1 MIEVYDLV
9 TILAPSVRS
18 VLLQGDL
25 KTRLKE
31 DQIMINDQMLAT
43 GKCQTAMM
51 LTITHLDLTAILV
64 GC

>member
-1 MIEVYDLV
+1 MIEVYDRV

-31 DQIMINDQMLAT
+31 DQIMINDQMLAP
-43 GKCQTAMM
+43 GKRQTAMM
-51 LTITHLDLTAILV
+51 LIIIPLDPTAILV